1 MWHEENALLLSDVHL
16 GKVSHF
22 RKAGIALPV
31 HAEHENLERL
41 STLILN
47 NSVDRVIILGDLF
60 HSVYNNAWLLFERF
74 LSHFKTIQFD
84 LVMGNHDILE
94 SNNYQMDN
102 LNILGEHLQMGPFF
116 LTHHPTDND
125 RLYNICGHIHPAVYL
140 RGQARQG
147 MKLPCFYFSEN
158 QAILPAFGSF
168 TGSAKVKPT
177 EKDDIFAIADRTIF
191 KVL

>member
-1 MWHEENALLLSDVHL
+1 M
-16 GKVSHF
+16 
-22 RKAGIALPV
+22 

-41 STLILN
+41 SNLILN
-47 NSVDRVIILGDLF
+47 NPVNRVIILGDLF

-74 LSHFKTIQFD
+74 LNHFKSTQFD

-94 SNNYQMDN
+94 NSNYQMDN
-102 LNILGEHLQMGPFF
+102 LRMMGEQLDLGPFC
-116 LTHHPTDND
+116 LTHHPTKSEHS
-125 RLYNICGHIHPAVYL
+125 YNICGHIHPSVYL
-140 RGQARQG
+140 KGQARQG

-168 TGSAKVKPT
+168 TGSAKITAT